1 MKKSLT
7 NIIIQY
13 KIANANKIISTTIL
27 IALLITGFIIIQPL
41 QIQAQK
47 ETATTNIPDAIKVSK
62 CNIVNPPTDSV
73 DMNTIIFKDI
83 VKTVHVEKEIFKC
96 ITKNGAPV
104 IAMVSL
110 FTELFEDLRTQST
123 LNKTVE
129 TVTCVKGYNGTV
141 SYCDSKQIPIS
152 KQYPFAVSCDPS
164 KLRILNIMSPIEM
177 ETVVS
182 SNGISKTIEA
192 EKEAFLCTY
201 KENKPTQILDVMVF
215 TEIFEKVSSG
225 TVIKKNVES
234 ISCLKDINTA
244 KVLKCNTKK
253 HM

>member
-1 MKKSLT
+1 MRILYS
-7 NIIIQY
+7 
-13 KIANANKIISTTIL
+13 NKIISITIL
-27 IALLITGFIIIQPL
+27 TALLIITGFIIIQPL
-41 QIQAQK
+41 QVQGQK
-47 ETATTNIPDAIKVSK
+47 EIATNIPDPIKVTK
-62 CNIVNPPTDSV
+62 CQIVNAPTDPI
-73 DMNTIIFKDI
+73 DMNTVIFKDI
-83 VKTVHVEKEIFKC
+83 AKTIHVEKEIFKC

-104 IAMVSL
+104 VAMVSL
-110 FTELFEDLRTQST
+110 FTEIFENLRTQST

-141 SYCDSKQIPIS
+141 SYCNSTQIPIS
-152 KQYPFAVSCDPS
+152 REYPFAVSCDPLN
-164 KLRILNIMSPIEM
+164 LRILNISSPIEM

-182 SNGISKTIEA
+182 SNGISKTVEA

-201 KENKPTQILDVMVF
+201 KQNKPTQILDVMLF

-234 ISCLKDINTA
+234 ISCLKDIGTA
-244 KVLKCNTKK
+244 KVLKCATKK

>member
-1 MKKSLT
+1 MRILYS
-7 NIIIQY
+7 
-13 KIANANKIISTTIL
+13 NKIIYTMIL
-27 IALLITGFIIIQPL
+27 TSLLIITGFIIIQPL
-41 QIQAQK
+41 QIQGQK
-47 ETATTNIPDAIKVSK
+47 EIATIIPDPIKLTK
-62 CNIVNPPTDSV
+62 CQIVNPPTDPI
-73 DMNTIIFKDI
+73 DMNTVIFKDI
-83 VKTVHVEKEIFKC
+83 AKTIHVEKEVFKC
-96 ITKNGAPV
+96 KTKNGALV

-110 FTELFEDLRTQST
+110 FTELVENLRTQST

-141 SYCDSKQIPIS
+141 SYCDSKKVPIS
-152 KQYPFAVSCDPS
+152 NQYPFAVGCDPLN
-164 KLRILNIMSPIEM
+164 LRILNITSPIEM

-182 SNGISKTIEA
+182 SNGISKTVEA

-201 KENKPTQILDVMVF
+201 KQNKPTQILDVVLF

-234 ISCLKDINTA
+234 ISCLKDIDTA

>member
-7 NIIIQY
+7 NLIIQY
-13 KIANANKIISTTIL
+13 KIENKTISTMIL
-27 IALLITGFIIIQPL
+27 TTLIITGFIIIHPL
-41 QIQAQK
+41 HIQAQK
-47 ETATTNIPDAIKVSK
+47 VPAINIPDAIKVTK
-62 CNIVNPPTDSV
+62 CQIVNPLTDPI

-110 FTELFEDLRTQST
+110 FTELFENLKNQST

-129 TVTCVKGYNGTV
+129 TVTCVKGYNGTI
-141 SYCDSKQIPIS
+141 SYCDSKRIPIS
-152 KQYPFAVSCDPS
+152 NQYPFSISCDPS
-164 KLRILNIMSPIEM
+164 KLNILNIMSPIEM
-177 ETVVS
+177 ETVVN
-182 SNGISKTIEA
+182 SNGISKTIEV

-201 KENKPTQILDVMVF
+201 KQNKPTQILDVMLF
-215 TEIFEKVSSG
+215 TEIFENVLSG

-234 ISCLKDINTA
+234 ISCLKDIGTA

>member
-1 MKKSLT
+1 MRILYS
-7 NIIIQY
+7 
-13 KIANANKIISTTIL
+13 NKIISTTIL
-27 IALLITGFIIIQPL
+27 IALLIITGFIIIQPL
-41 QIQAQK
+41 QVQGQK
-47 ETATTNIPDAIKVSK
+47 EIATNIPDPIKVTK
-62 CNIVNPPTDSV
+62 CQVVNPPTDPI
-73 DMNTIIFKDI
+73 DMNTVIFKNI
-83 VKTVHVEKEIFKC
+83 AKTIHVEKEIFKC

-104 IAMVSL
+104 VAMVSL
-110 FTELFEDLRTQST
+110 FTELFENLRTQST

-141 SYCDSKQIPIS
+141 SYCNSNQIPIS
-152 KQYPFAVSCDPS
+152 REYPFAVSCDPLN
-164 KLRILNIMSPIEM
+164 LRILNIASPIEM

-182 SNGISKTIEA
+182 SNGISKTVEA

-201 KENKPTQILDVMVF
+201 KQNKPTQILDVMLF

-234 ISCLKDINTA
+234 ISCLKDIGTA
-244 KVLKCNTKK
+244 KVLKCYTKK

>member
-1 MKKSLT
+1 MRILYS
-7 NIIIQY
+7 
-13 KIANANKIISTTIL
+13 NKIISTTIL
-27 IALLITGFIIIQPL
+27 IALLIITGFIIIQPL
-41 QIQAQK
+41 QVQGQK
-47 ETATTNIPDAIKVSK
+47 EIATNIPDPIKVTK
-62 CNIVNPPTDSV
+62 CQVVNPPTDPI
-73 DMNTIIFKDI
+73 DMNTVIFKDI
-83 VKTVHVEKEIFKC
+83 AKTIHVEKEIFKC

-104 IAMVSL
+104 VAMVSL
-110 FTELFEDLRTQST
+110 FTELFENLRTQST

-141 SYCDSKQIPIS
+141 SYCNSNQIPIS
-152 KQYPFAVSCDPS
+152 REYPFAVSCDPLN
-164 KLRILNIMSPIEM
+164 LRILNIASPIEM

-182 SNGISKTIEA
+182 SNGISKTVEA

-201 KENKPTQILDVMVF
+201 KQNKPTQILDVMLF

-234 ISCLKDINTA
+234 ISCLKDIGTA
-244 KVLKCNTKK
+244 KVLKCYTKK

>member
-1 MKKSLT
+1 MRILYS
-7 NIIIQY
+7 
-13 KIANANKIISTTIL
+13 NKIISTTIL
-27 IALLITGFIIIQPL
+27 TALLIITGFIIIQPL
-41 QIQAQK
+41 QVQGQK
-47 ETATTNIPDAIKVSK
+47 EIATNIPDPIKVTK
-62 CNIVNPPTDSV
+62 CQVVNPPTDPI
-73 DMNTIIFKDI
+73 DMNTVIFKDI
-83 VKTVHVEKEIFKC
+83 AKTIHVEKEIFKC

-104 IAMVSL
+104 VAMVSL
-110 FTELFEDLRTQST
+110 FTELFENLRTQST

-141 SYCDSKQIPIS
+141 SYCNSNQIPIS
-152 KQYPFAVSCDPS
+152 REYPFAVSCDPLN
-164 KLRILNIMSPIEM
+164 LRILNIASPIEM

-182 SNGISKTIEA
+182 SNGISKTVEA

-201 KENKPTQILDVMVF
+201 KQNKPTQILDVMLF

-234 ISCLKDINTA
+234 ISCLKDIGTA
-244 KVLKCNTKK
+244 KVLKCYTKK